1 MTNLSNKWLIAFT
14 ILLSTGCQKNMVV
27 DEASPYSS
35 VPTGSTLILNKP
47 ITIQPEQVAVFVQH
61 GNIVQAGRFDI
72 YRPNCKFELFKISE
86 QSRTVQPSK
95 FRITKIVDEMET
107 VQRSES
113 VFLAMNNSR
122 PSEHLSWGMMLGASD
137 NEMYNYATVMYLS
150 SDTQKDVYRMTCKHW
165 ESIIDDNYLSI
176 KQMREAMGEW
186 FTLEVH

>member
-1 MTNLSNKWLIAFT
+1 MTNSPNKLLLTFAF
-14 ILLSTGCQKNMVV
+14 LLSTGCQQNTIK

-35 VPTGSTLILNKP
+35 VPVGSVLILNKP

-86 QSRTVQPSK
+86 QSRIVPPGK
-95 FRITKIVDEMET
+95 FTITKIVDEMET
-107 VQRSES
+107 VQRTQPLL
-113 VFLAMNNSR
+113 LAMNNSL
-122 PSEHLSWGMMLGASD
+122 PSEYISWGLMLGSGE

-150 SDTQKDVYRMTCKHW
+150 SDTQQDVYRMTCKHW

-176 KQMREAMGEW
+176 QQMRKTMGKW
-186 FTLEVH
+186 FTLEIN